1 MLFFSSLIS
10 VRICV
15 RVLVKYNL
23 IVLCVWFVF
32 YVHVFFFVCCCCE
45 FYLKQNGGK
54 SLPRSTKSFVFACFL
69 LLRFYTDTL
78 YLTTYSLTLCL
89 LIRLVVFQL
98 LFFWWIVLLSY
109 LLSCFQ
115 LYSVFCLTAFV
126 FTCAF
131 FFFFW
136 DACECLC
143 VDNCVSLFFNVIGK
157 WRVVLRTISR
167 QKLRQF
173 YWEAVLMGEQLNR
186 CKFAIISFCF
196 GREGEITM

>member
-1 MLFFSSLIS
+1 MFSKAKHFSRFHFIVCFNDHFAPILFLILFLCCFFSSLIS

-126 FTCAF
+126 FTCVF
-131 FFFFW
+131 FF
-136 DACECLC
+136 L
-143 VDNCVSLFFNVIGK
+143 K
-157 WRVVLRTISR
+157 RMRVFVC
-167 QKLRQF
+167 
-173 YWEAVLMGEQLNR
+173 GQL
-186 CKFAIISFCF
+186 CKFVF
-196 GREGEITM
+196 